1 MQPSDP
7 DKSMIRP
14 FRVVDIDK
22 VYEIEC
28 KSFPFPWS
36 RFLFK
41 RLHYKNPQ
49 GFLVAARNGEAI
61 GYGIVEIMKRRGL
74 KSELKRFG
82 HLLNLAV
89 DPPFRCQGVGGEL
102 VSALILYLQG
112 KRVEDFLLEVR
123 VSNSVARNFYS
134 KLGFKEVGQKI
145 LYYWNEDAVVMN
157 LRLQKSDNH

>member
-7 DKSMIRP
+7 DKSVIRP
-14 FRVVDIDK
+14 FRVVDLDK

-28 KSFPFPWS
+28 NSFPYPWS

-41 RLHYKNPQ
+41 RLHYKNPL
-49 GFLVAARNGEAI
+49 GFLVAVRNDEVI
-61 GYGIVEIMKRRGL
+61 GYGIVEIVRRRGL

-89 DPPFRCQGVGGEL
+89 DPPFRRKGVGGEL
-102 VSALILYLQG
+102 VSALILYMQG
-112 KRVEDFLLEVR
+112 KGVEDILLEVR

-134 KLGFKEVGQKI
+134 KWGFKEVGQKI

-157 LRLQKSDNH
+157 LQVQKGNS